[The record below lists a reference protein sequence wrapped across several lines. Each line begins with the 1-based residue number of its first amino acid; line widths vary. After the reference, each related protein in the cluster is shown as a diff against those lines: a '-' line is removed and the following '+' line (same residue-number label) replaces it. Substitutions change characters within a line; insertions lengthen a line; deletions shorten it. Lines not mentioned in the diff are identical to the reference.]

1 MFWRFLAPLALAS
14 SAFVPQALA
23 AQLPSSSLAVWT
35 EYGWH
40 EWWSA
45 AQAPTRWDGPNPV
58 LASALRWR
66 RVADGVAWAETR
78 MAGRGEAWR
87 LKLIVVRIDPARVRI
102 ALDTAFAT
110 GRARAAW
117 SIDTAPDD
125 ALVALNAGQFAR
137 TMPWGWVALHGR
149 EFLPPGRGPLSSG
162 VAIDSAGRV
171 RWISG
176 QAIQDPATRRG
187 VAFGFQSYPT
197 LLAGQGEVPA
207 ALRAAGNGIDVEH
220 RDARLAIGSTPD
232 GQVLVALT
240 RFDAVGT
247 ALDFIPLGLTTPE
260 MAAVMG
266 ALGARDAVM
275 LDGGISSQL
284 LIRDPAVERRW
295 AGLRAVPL
303 ALVIRAANGSA
314 GSGPKGVAVTQ

>member
-1 MFWRFLAPLALAS
+1 MRWRFLAPLALAS
-14 SAFVPQALA
+14 GALVPRSIA

-35 EYGWH
+35 EHGWH
-40 EWWSA
+40 EWWNA
-45 AQAPTRWDGPNPV
+45 AHAPARWDGPSQV
-58 LASALRWR
+58 LASALQWR
-66 RVADGVAWAETR
+66 RVSDGVSWAEAR

-102 ALDTAFAT
+102 ALDTAFT
-110 GRARAAW
+110 TSRARAAW
-117 SIDTAPDD
+117 SIDAAPDD

-162 VAIDSAGRV
+162 VAIDSAGHV
-171 RWISG
+171 RWIAG
-176 QAIQDPATRRG
+176 NAIHDPATRRD

-197 LLAGQGEVPA
+197 LLAGHGEVPS

-220 RDARLAIGSTPD
+220 RDARLAIGRTPD
-232 GQVLVALT
+232 GHLLVALT
-240 RFDAVGT
+240 RFDAVGS

-266 ALGARDAVM
+266 ALGASDAVM

-284 LIRDPAVERRW
+284 LIREPGGERRW
-295 AGLRAVPL
+295 TGLRAVPL
-303 ALVIRAANGSA
+303 ALVVRAAG
-314 GSGPKGVAVTQ
+314 GRGRQ